1 VLDAQAAAG
10 QPGAR
15 VALRRFGDAEA
26 LRVLRGGDEAVVAR
40 ARAIEEAAQERVLGG
55 GMRMGE
61 DEPEAQALGGRR
73 RADTRR
79 LGHRAWDVGHQDPIG
94 RGGARRRGERG
105 EQQECPDD
113 FSHARLNE
121 PKVGNLLG
129 LRARYVAC
137 VRNIPGTNLA
147 VHPLCL
153 GTNVFGWTAD
163 EAESFAVLDAYRAA
177 GGNFVDTA
185 DGYSQWVPGNRG
197 GESEEI
203 IGRWMARRGSRD
215 AIVVATK
222 VGSKSDRKGLTAEN
236 VRVATEES
244 LRRLQTDRID
254 LLYTHRDD
262 EVTPPEETLVEL
274 DALVR
279 EGKVRHVAASN
290 VSPERLEAAMQA
302 SEREGLVRYVALQPH
317 YNLVERG
324 YENGLADVCR
334 RHDLG
339 CLPYFALAKGF
350 LTGKYRPGADVVRS
364 ERAQGAGAY
373 LDERGERVLAALDAA
388 AAAHDVPVAATSL
401 AWLAARPTV
410 VSPIASART
419 PAQLAELM
427 AMTDLQLSA
436 DELRALDDASA

>member
-1 VLDAQAAAG
+1 
-10 QPGAR
+10 
-15 VALRRFGDAEA
+15 
-26 LRVLRGGDEAVVAR
+26 
-40 ARAIEEAAQERVLGG
+40 
-55 GMRMGE
+55 M
-61 DEPEAQALGGRR
+61 
-73 RADTRR
+73 
-79 LGHRAWDVGHQDPIG
+79 
-94 RGGARRRGERG
+94 
-105 EQQECPDD
+105 
-113 FSHARLNE
+113 
-121 PKVGNLLG
+121 
-129 LRARYVAC
+129 
-137 VRNIPGTNLA
+137 RNIHGTDLA

-185 DGYSQWVPGNRG
+185 DGYSQWVSGNRG

-203 IGRWMARRGSRD
+203 IGRWMAKRGARD
-215 AIVVATK
+215 AIVLATK

-236 VRVATEES
+236 VRAATEES

-262 EVTPPEETLVEL
+262 EVTPPEETLGEL
-274 DALVR
+274 DALVG

-290 VSPERLEAAMQA
+290 VSPARLEAAMEA
-302 SEREGLVRYVALQPH
+302 SERQGLVRYVALQPH

-334 RHDLG
+334 RYELG
-339 CLPYFALAKGF
+339 CVPYYALAKGF
-350 LTGKYRPGADVVRS
+350 LTGKYRPGGDDVRS
-364 ERAQGAGAY
+364 ERAQGARAY
-373 LDERGERVLAALDAA
+373 LGERGERVLAALDAA
-388 AAAHDVPVAATSL
+388 ARAHDVPVAAVSL

-427 AMTDLQLSA
+427 AMADLELTA
-436 DELRALDDASA
+436 DEARALDEASA

>member
-1 VLDAQAAAG
+1 
-10 QPGAR
+10 
-15 VALRRFGDAEA
+15 
-26 LRVLRGGDEAVVAR
+26 
-40 ARAIEEAAQERVLGG
+40 
-55 GMRMGE
+55 
-61 DEPEAQALGGRR
+61 
-73 RADTRR
+73 
-79 LGHRAWDVGHQDPIG
+79 
-94 RGGARRRGERG
+94 
-105 EQQECPDD
+105 
-113 FSHARLNE
+113 
-121 PKVGNLLG
+121 
-129 LRARYVAC
+129 
-137 VRNIPGTNLA
+137 
-147 VHPLCL
+147 
-153 GTNVFGWTAD
+153 
-163 EAESFAVLDAYRAA
+163 
-177 GGNFVDTA
+177 
-185 DGYSQWVPGNRG
+185 
-197 GESEEI
+197 
-203 IGRWMARRGSRD
+203 
-215 AIVVATK
+215 VATK

-262 EVTPPEETLVEL
+262 EVTPPEETLAEL

-350 LTGKYRPGADVVRS
+350 LTGKYRPGADAVRS

-427 AMTDLQLSA
+427 AMTEFELSA